1 MPRERIY
8 GSLTPFGEED
18 PERTVADV
26 SWSREA
32 QYVQLGVI
40 AIDGVTGE
48 PVDLGERSQRYATS
62 AQVAGGGSDGELP
75 IIGIAGGMYM
85 QLDRRACND
94 LIRKIR
100 RARDQAFGRDEETRC
115 LGCRGGACVAAAL

>member
-8 GSLTPFGEED
+8 GSLMPLGDED

-32 QYVQLGVI
+32 EYVQLGVI
-40 AIDGVTGE
+40 VIDGVTGE
-48 PVDLGERSQRYATS
+48 PLDLDERARRYTP
-62 AQVAGGGSDGELP
+62 QVAGGGSDGELP

-85 QLDRRACND
+85 QLDRTGCNQ
-94 LIRKIR
+94 LIRLIR
-100 RARDQAFGRDEETRC
+100 RARDQAFGRDE
-115 LGCRGGACVAAAL
+115 

>member
-8 GSLTPFGEED
+8 GSLMPFTAED
-18 PERTVADV
+18 PERVVADV

-32 QYVQLGVI
+32 EYVQLGVI
-40 AIDGVTGE
+40 VVDAATGE
-48 PVDLGERSQRYATS
+48 PLDLGERSQRYATP
-62 AQVAGGGSDGELP
+62 QVAGGGTDGELP

-85 QLDRRACND
+85 QLDRRGCNE

-100 RARDQAFGRDEETRC
+100 RARDQAFGRDE
-115 LGCRGGACVAAAL
+115 

>member
-8 GSLTPFGEED
+8 GSLVLFSEED

-32 QYVQLGVI
+32 EYVQLGVI
-40 AIDGVTGE
+40 VVDATTGE
-48 PVDLGERSQRYATS
+48 PLDLDERAQRYQST
-62 AQVAGGGSDGELP
+62 QVAARGADGELP
-75 IIGIAGGMYM
+75 TVGIAGGMYM

-100 RARDQAFGRDEETRC
+100 RARDQAFGRDE
-115 LGCRGGACVAAAL
+115 

>member
-32 QYVQLGVI
+32 EYVQLGVI
-40 AIDGVTGE
+40 AIDAQTGE
-48 PVDLGERSQRYATS
+48 PLDLGERHARLYAKVS
-62 AQVAGGGSDGELP
+62 GGGTDGELVP
-75 IIGIAGGMYM
+75 MAGISGGMYM
-85 QLDRRACND
+85 QLDRRGCNE
-94 LIRKIR
+94 LIRKVR
-100 RARDQAFGRDEETRC
+100 RARDQAFGRDE
-115 LGCRGGACVAAAL
+115 